1 MSLLNLLWISRTT
14 PVYRLPFDKLKAE
27 LLYPSRVENQDTSPH
42 LIKMAVE
49 LVIFPLAKLLDPKKA
64 ASN

>member
-1 MSLLNLLWISRTT
+1 M
-14 PVYRLPFDKLKAE
+14 YRSKELTFDKLKAE